1 MGETYPERE
10 VKALACTHLP
20 MVVRSADAK
29 SERLLLK
36 LPEITQEQAEQLEMP
51 ELIELFTM
59 LLPSVNMEKNFLSK
73 WRRAK

>member
-1 MGETYPERE
+1 MP
-10 VKALACTHLP
+10 KAKGCY
-20 MVVRSADAK
+20 VQ
-29 SERLLLK
+29 
-36 LPEITQEQAEQLEMP
+36 LPEITQQQAEQLEMP

>member
-1 MGETYPERE
+1 MGETSPDRQ

-20 MVVRSADAK
+20 MDAK

-36 LPEITQEQAEQLEMP
+36 LPEITQQQAEQLEMP

>member
-1 MGETYPERE
+1 MHSPSHGGEPFF
-10 VKALACTHLP
+10 
-20 MVVRSADAK
+20 SADAK

-36 LPEITQEQAEQLEMP
+36 LPEITQQQAEQLEMP